1 MEASGSEQATRSMG
15 AQGQDGFSNSPHP
28 EALIGSQKPSQV
40 SGLALMTKEL
50 YCSLPRNVISERE
63 RSRRR
68 ISKSCDRLRA
78 LLPHFDGRREDMAT
92 VLEMVVQF
100 LQLAHALT
108 PDSEQLLPPPPESS
122 DDVLQLT
129 KASQVADIK
138 PDPGIAAPSCVST
151 DPAPCGMLAMD
162 QSEAVRRASELLEKP
177 PSSPGKFGGSV
188 PSPAEPS
195 SLGPGPLLWLPR
207 SWQST
212 SPEMRE
218 LVAGGLCQAA
228 PLAREEES
236 LGSLAEEASV
246 GVTPEPDI
254 RWTEAAGP
262 DELSFLLTTSP
273 DWWVGSVEGRED
285 PVLSRNSP
293 VDRTE
298 PGFLMDPEPS
308 SQEFSLEPWDLDLG
322 SWGLPLNDEDDS
334 IFPDLLT

>member
-1 MEASGSEQATRSMG
+1 MQTR
-15 AQGQDGFSNSPHP
+15 AETETSNSPHP

-40 SGLALMTKEL
+40 SGLALSLALALAPTVTKEL

-63 RSRRR
+63 RRRR

-108 PDSEQLLPPPPESS
+108 PDSEQLSMNYKQIS
-122 DDVLQLT
+122 ARYGASWCMRQDDVLQLT

-138 PDPGIAAPSCVST
+138 PDPGIAASGVT
-151 DPAPCGMLAMD
+151 LLKDPAPCGMLAMD

-177 PSSPGKFGGSV
+177 PSSP
-188 PSPAEPS
+188 EPS

-236 LGSLAEEASV
+236 LGSLAEEATV

-254 RWTEAAGP
+254 RYPAEAMAVK